1 MTCCAHAMATSQ
13 ENGPRRE
20 YDGGMEER
28 RGGDGRHFERAR
40 GLTSVAGRSYSGG
53 YARFGGLAS
62 AARMAFDELTI
73 ESFIRVTQC
82 APHTLS
88 RRICRRRQSSV
99 FP

>member
-1 MTCCAHAMATSQ
+1 
-13 ENGPRRE
+13 
-20 YDGGMEER
+20 MEER
-28 RGGDGRHFERAR
+28 RGGNGDTSSVPGVVGRCP
-40 GLTSVAGRSYSGG
+40 SGG